1 MRVVLPLHTMKKLL
15 YHFDTD
21 PIPSVFDSVV
31 AYDGGADQ
39 VTQLGGIH
47 ENNCASLVEGAIY
60 TRAPKHKKNTAIF
73 VGGSNLISSQ
83 SLFEAIQSHFF
94 QDFRVSVMLD
104 SNGCNTTAA
113 AGVTLLNQAGS
124 LAGKIAV
131 VLAGTG
137 PVGQRAAVML
147 AQSGAQVRLTSRE
160 MSRSKQACED
170 MGKQFG
176 VELAP
181 VEARDHGSVQTALEG
196 AQVVFG
202 AGKAGIRLLDA
213 DQWQKHD
220 SIEILADVSTAEPL
234 GFEGI
239 NMNDRNT
246 ERFGKKVFGGLGI
259 GALKLKLHRACI
271 GRLFTSNDQVLDAD
285 AIYKIAQQMT
295 GSR

>member
-1 MRVVLPLHTMKKLL
+1 MKKLL

-21 PIPSVFDSVV
+21 SIPSVFDSVV
-31 AYDGGADQ
+31 AYDGGAER

-47 ENNCASLVEGAIY
+47 ENNCAGLVEGAIY

-73 VGGSNLISSQ
+73 IGGSNLLSGQ
-83 SLFEAIQSHFF
+83 SLFKAVQSHFF

-113 AGVTLLNQAGS
+113 AGVTLLNQATS

-147 AQSGAQVRLTSRE
+147 AQSGAQVRLTSRKR
-160 MSRSKQACED
+160 SRSEQACDD
-170 MGKQFG
+170 MEKQFG
-176 VELAP
+176 VRLAP
-181 VEARDHGSVQTALEG
+181 VEASDNDSTRTALEG
-196 AQVVFG
+196 AQIVFG
-202 AGKAGIRLLDA
+202 AGKAGVRLLDA
-213 DQWQKHD
+213 SQWQQHD

-239 NMNDRNT
+239 SMNDRDT
-246 ERFGKKVFGGLGI
+246 ERFGKRIFGGLGI

-271 GRLFTSNDQVLDAD
+271 DRLFTSNDQVLDAD
-285 AIYKIAQQMT
+285 AIYEIAQQMT
-295 GSR
+295 GSQ